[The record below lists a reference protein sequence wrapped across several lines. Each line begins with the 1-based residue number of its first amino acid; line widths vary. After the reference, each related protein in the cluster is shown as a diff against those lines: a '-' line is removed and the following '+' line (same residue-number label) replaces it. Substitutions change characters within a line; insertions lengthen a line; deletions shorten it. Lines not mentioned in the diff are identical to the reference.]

1 MPLYLDIH
9 EAPGATEEDLAKA
22 HLADIALQD
31 QYGAT
36 VHTYWL
42 NKRERH
48 RQLSP

>member
-1 MPLYLDIH
+1 MPLYMDIH
-9 EAPGATEEDLAKA
+9 EAPGATEDDLAKA